1 MLLRSSSAPVAR
13 SLFSDSPS
21 LDLDTNISSNGRLP
35 KAREHRTAKVSF
47 CHGLQH
53 LSSFSCNSSPV
64 YPSNSCLPEFS
75 PKHRAIG
82 RITFRRAQSDSNL
95 EGLGGFYSSRIM
107 MSESMCNYQ
116 KSTLHTEP
124 SFSIYSDDDKF
135 EGEAEKEDLIKE
147 KLMDSKGKLVRS
159 ATIGDSIEAQFSFG
173 RNSIGMIVEDENEEV
188 EEEEEEEQEEKER
201 PLNRFKDLKVEVEGK
216 SMSPTID
223 LATGAG
229 GIKHGIGGNGV
240 EVGRPV
246 SDHSNDLDKHYS
258 KMVLEDPS
266 NPLVLRNYAQYLESK
281 RDFSG
286 AEVYYF
292 RATRADPNDG
302 EILSR
307 YAQLVWELH
316 GDQARASDYFE
327 RAAKAAPEDS
337 NVLAAYANFL
347 WEIDGNEE
355 EEHSSNAQVDENA
368 VLVDLSAKDFKEEKR
383 PSSPPLHLAMGLGIN
398 RMGFGYGINQDYI
411 ISHPDERTT
420 LEEYYKRVV
429 EENPCNPLFLR
440 NYAHFLHQSKGDL
453 QGAEEYYSRA
463 ILADPS
469 DGQALSLYADIVWQ
483 RHHDKD
489 RAVAYFERAA
499 QATPEDSNV
508 LASYA
513 KFLWEIEDE
522 EDAIEEAQNRM
533 PVGQGAATAANA

>member
-13 SLFSDSPS
+13 SLFSDCPS

-35 KAREHRTAKVSF
+35 KAHEHRTAKVSF
-47 CHGLQH
+47 CH
-53 LSSFSCNSSPV
+53 
-64 YPSNSCLPEFS
+64 
-75 PKHRAIG
+75 
-82 RITFRRAQSDSNL
+82 
-95 EGLGGFYSSRIM
+95 
-107 MSESMCNYQ
+107 
-116 KSTLHTEP
+116 EP

-173 RNSIGMIVEDENEEV
+173 RNSIGMIVEDEDEEV
-188 EEEEEEEQEEKER
+188 DEEEEEEEEEEKEKER
-201 PLNRFKDLKVEVEGK
+201 PLNRFIDLKVETGGK
-216 SMSPTID
+216 PMSPTID

-229 GIKHGIGGNGV
+229 GIKYGIGGNGV
-240 EVGRPV
+240 EVGWPV
-246 SDHSNDLDKHYS
+246 YDHNSDLDKHYS

-286 AEVYYF
+286 AEKYYF

-307 YAQLVWELH
+307 YAKLVWELH

-337 NVLAAYANFL
+337 NVLASYANFL

-355 EEHSSNAQVDENA
+355 EERSYNAQVDENA
-368 VLVDLSAKDFKEEKR
+368 VLDLLAKDFKEEKG
-383 PSSPPLHLAMGLGIN
+383 PSRPPLHLAMGLGIGTT
-398 RMGFGYGINQDYI
+398 GFGGGINEDYI
-411 ISHPDERTT
+411 ISRRDDRTT

-429 EENPCNPLFLR
+429 NENPCNPLFLR

-453 QGAEEYYSRA
+453 YGAEEYYSRA

-469 DGQALSLYADIVWQ
+469 DGQALSLYADIMWQ

-489 RAVAYFERAA
+489 RAVVYFERAA

-513 KFLWEIEDE
+513 KFLWEVEDE
-522 EDAIEEAQNRM
+522 EDAIEEAKNQM
-533 PVGQGAATAANA
+533 PVGQGTATAANA

>member
-13 SLFSDSPS
+13 SLFQDCPSIDSDN
-21 LDLDTNISSNGRLP
+21 NISNSNRLT
-35 KAREHRTAKVSF
+35 KAHEHRTAKISF
-47 CHGLQH
+47 GHGFQR
-53 LSSFSCNSSPV
+53 LSPFSCNSSPV
-64 YPSNSCLPEFS
+64 YPSNACLPEFS

-95 EGLGGFYSSRIM
+95 EGLGGFYSPRRV
-107 MSESMCNYQ
+107 MSESLCNYQ

-135 EGEAEKEDLIKE
+135 EGEAEKEDE
-147 KLMDSKGKLVRS
+147 KLDSKGKLVRS
-159 ATIGDSIEAQFSFG
+159 ATIGASIESQFSFG
-173 RNSIGMIVEDENEEV
+173 RNSIGMIVEDDNEAEEV
-188 EEEEEEEQEEKER
+188 DEEEEEEEEEKER
-201 PLNRFKDLKVEVEGK
+201 PLNRFKDLKIEIEGE
-216 SMSPTID
+216 SMPPID

-229 GIKHGIGGNGV
+229 GNKHGIGGNG
-240 EVGRPV
+240 GRPV
-246 SDHSNDLDKHYS
+246 SDHSIDLDKHYR
-258 KMVLEDPS
+258 KVVLQDPS

-281 RDFSG
+281 RDFRG
-286 AEVYYF
+286 AEEYYS

-307 YAQLVWELH
+307 YAKSVWELH

-337 NVLAAYANFL
+337 NVMAAYASFL
-347 WEIDGNEE
+347 WEIDGDEE
-355 EEHSSNAQVDENA
+355 EEHSSNAQVDESA
-368 VLVDLSAKDFKEEKR
+368 VLRGLSAKDFKEETR
-383 PSSPPLHLAMGLGIN
+383 PSSPPLHLAMGLGIGTT
-398 RMGFGYGINQDYI
+398 GFGGGINQDYMI
-411 ISHPDERTT
+411 TRQDDRTT

-429 EENPCNPLFLR
+429 DENPCNPLFLR

-453 QGAEEYYSRA
+453 LGAEEYYSRA

-469 DGQALSLYADIVWQ
+469 DGQTLSLYADIVWQ
-483 RHHDKD
+483 LHQDKD

-499 QATPEDSNV
+499 QATPDDSNV

-513 KFLWEIEDE
+513 KFLWEAEDE
-522 EDAIEEAQNRM
+522 EDAIEEAHNRM
-533 PVGQGAATAANA
+533 PVGHGAATAANA